1 MKKEESIEDRQ
12 NTLAE
17 CCKLVNVAFNQENMN
32 RFHIIGHS
40 NWKNVNVKFSEI
52 PEILLEGFIWK
63 EVAVLWPAR
72 IDLLE

>member
-12 NTLAE
+12 STLAE
-17 CCKLVNVAFNQENMN
+17 CCKLVNVTFNQENMN
-32 RFHIIGHS
+32 HFHIIGHS

-52 PEILLEGFIWK
+52 PEILLEGYIWK

-72 IDLLE
+72 INLLE